1 MASAQTSILG
11 GRQPRYILGH
21 DRDELDRLIDQAR
34 FFGDLTEEVLRRAG
48 VEPGMRVLDVG
59 CGTGDVLFL
68 ATRLVGPTGAVLG
81 VDRSPR
87 RSGGRAAGPR
97 RRPRQRLLRRPG
109 AVRGHRDGPVDA
121 LVGPST
127 PTWPRPPAP

>member
-11 GRQPRYILGH
+11 RRQPHHILGH

-59 CGTGDVLFL
+59 CGTGNVSFVVHELSE
-68 ATRLVGPTGAVLG
+68 V
-81 VDRSPR
+81 SP
-87 RSGGRAAGPR
+87 
-97 RRPRQRLLRRPG
+97 
-109 AVRGHRDGPVDA
+109 
-121 LVGPST
+121 
-127 PTWPRPPAP
+127 

>member
-59 CGTGDVLFL
+59 CGTGDVRSWPPGWSGRP
-68 ATRLVGPTGAVLG
+68 ARCSASTG
-81 VDRSPR
+81 RPR
-87 RSGGRAAGPR
+87 RS
-97 RRPRQRLLRRPG
+97 RRPSG
-109 AVRGHRDGPVDA
+109 GPA
-121 LVGPST
+121 TPASATSPSSSRSC
-127 PTWPRPPAP
+127 PRSP